1 MIVFKVKES
10 DKKVEVVDIG
20 CGYGGLLIKLA
31 EILPDTLSLG
41 MEIRVK
47 VKLYTR
53 LKKYIL

>member
-1 MIVFKVKES
+1 MS

-47 VKLYTR
+47 VMSHYKITNIVYEP
-53 LKKYIL
+53 